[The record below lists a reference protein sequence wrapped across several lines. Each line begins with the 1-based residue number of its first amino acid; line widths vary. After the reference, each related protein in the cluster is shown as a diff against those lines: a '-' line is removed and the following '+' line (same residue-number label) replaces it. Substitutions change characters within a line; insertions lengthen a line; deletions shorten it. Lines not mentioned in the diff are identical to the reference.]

1 MSSTISLVAYH
12 NRMMMNND
20 NNGDMIMEPI
30 NMPQLS
36 CVTPGG
42 QNNQVSMVADLNNNM
57 TNQHISFKGPILNN
71 SIFLRPSCADVDN
84 NINI

>member
-1 MSSTISLVAYH
+1 
-12 NRMMMNND
+12 MMMNND

-36 CVTPGG
+36 YVTPGG